1 MDINLDDLS
10 STEVYYTMTQTLVP
24 RPIAWALSENASGSY
39 NLAPFS
45 YFTAVCSNPPLIM
58 ISVGKK
64 PDGSPKDTRA
74 NIEARGDFVV
84 HIAGRDMMGKLN
96 ESSASLPA
104 EVSEVEQ
111 LGLKTVP
118 FGDFSLHRLEAC
130 RIAYACRLYEIK
142 EIGNAPQTLIFGEVK
157 KVYIDDVVCRKDEKG
172 RAVIDTALLDPLARL
187 GASEYA
193 ALGDIINLPRPK

>member
-1 MDINLDDLS
+1 MDINLDDLN
-10 STEVYYTMTQTLVP
+10 STEVYHTMTQTLVP
-24 RPIAWALSENASGSY
+24 RPIAWVLSENGSGSY

-84 HIAGRDMMGKLN
+84 HIAGRDMMEELN

-104 EVSEVEQ
+104 EVSEVEE

-142 EIGNAPQTLIFGEVK
+142 EIGAAPQTLIFGEVK
-157 KVYIDDVVCRKDEKG
+157 KVYIDDAVCRSDEKG
-172 RAVIDTALLDPLARL
+172 RVKIDTALLDPLARL

-193 ALGDIINLPRPK
+193 ALGEIINLPRPK

>member
-24 RPIAWALSENASGSY
+24 RPIAWALSENGSGSY

-84 HIAGRDMMGKLN
+84 HIAGKDMMEKLN

-104 EVSEVEQ
+104 EVSEVDK
-111 LGLKTVP
+111 LALKTVP

-142 EIGNAPQTLIFGEVK
+142 EIGAAPQTLIFGEVK